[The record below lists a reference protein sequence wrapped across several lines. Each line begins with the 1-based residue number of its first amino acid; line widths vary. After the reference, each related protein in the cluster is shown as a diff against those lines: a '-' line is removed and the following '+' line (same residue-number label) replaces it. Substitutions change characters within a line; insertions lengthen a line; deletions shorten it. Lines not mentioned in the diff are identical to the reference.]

1 MIACPEE
8 SIVGLR
14 KAISM
19 KLTLYARYAWLVLAY
34 NILVVLWGAYVRAT
48 GSGAGCGSH
57 WPLCNGVVIPRS
69 PAVETLIEFSHRLSS
84 GLALIFV
91 VALVVGAFRTYPR
104 GHIVRLGASLSMAF
118 MITEALV
125 GAGLVLFNLVA
136 HNASLARA
144 WAVAI
149 HLVNTFLL
157 LAALTLTAHWASGG
171 ARLSLRQR
179 GLAAIILGVGLL
191 GMLILGA
198 SGALTALGDTL
209 FPASSLAEGIRQDF
223 SSGAHFLIRLRLF
236 HPAIAVTVSAYL
248 VVAGWLL
255 RGLGVRRWSRLLNGL
270 VVVQLAA
277 GVINVLLLAPVW
289 MQLLHLLLADLMW
302 VTVVLLAAEA
312 LAQRE
317 ALAPAPGP
325 PVALVSA

>member
-1 MIACPEE
+1 MIARPEE
-8 SIVGLR
+8 SVMGLR

-19 KLTLYARYAWLVLAY
+19 TMTRYARYAWLVLAY

-57 WPLCNGVVIPRS
+57 WPLCNGVVVPRS

-84 GLALIFV
+84 GLALVAV
-91 VALVVGAFRTYPR
+91 VALVIGAFRAYPK
-104 GHIVRLGASLSMAF
+104 GHAVRLGASLSMIF
-118 MITEALV
+118 MITEALI
-125 GAGLVLFNLVA
+125 GAGLVLFGLVA

-144 WAVAI
+144 WAVAT

-171 ARLSLRQR
+171 ARLSLRRR
-179 GLAAIILGVGLL
+179 GLAAIILAIGLL
-191 GMLILGA
+191 GMLVLGA

-223 SSGAHFLIRLRLF
+223 SPGAHFLIRLRLL

-255 RGLGVRRWSRLLNGL
+255 RDRGVRRWSRLLNGL
-270 VVVQLAA
+270 VVVQLVA
-277 GVINVLLLAPVW
+277 GVVNVLLLAPVW
-289 MQLLHLLLADLMW
+289 MQLLHLLLADLVW
-302 VTVVLLAAEA
+302 VTVILLAAEA

-317 ALAPAPGP
+317 AVAPAPGP
-325 PVALVSA
+325 SAALVGA